1 MFGIVGMIVG
11 IILILV
17 SVFLIFFFPSTAEL
31 QSYSFDKNGVLF
43 GFLLLFIGIVL
54 IFLP

>member
-1 MFGIVGMIVG
+1 MFGLIGLIAG
-11 IILILV
+11 IILILI

-31 QSYSFDKNGVLF
+31 QSYSFGKNGVLF

-54 IFLP
+54 LFLP